1 MPFKILNK
9 ISNYEI
15 KIKHH
20 NLISLI
26 SGITFTMIIGSLE
39 QALPR
44 LNFVDITEKDLEPY
58 KSKYKDSIS
67 PKEDVAEILIADNS
81 FIGPLI
87 YNESLPFKFIQVC
100 LHYTRV
106 PVTSVL
112 SDLCNYVKKPMLC
125 NDLRERGPA

>member
-15 KIKHH
+15 KINHH

-44 LNFVDITEKDLEPY
+44 LNFVNINEKELEPY
-58 KSKYKDSIS
+58 KSKYKDCIS

-100 LHYTRV
+100 LYYIRL
-106 PVTSVL
+106 PVTSV
-112 SDLCNYVKKPMLC
+112 SST
-125 NDLRERGPA
+125 

>member
-1 MPFKILNK
+1 
-9 ISNYEI
+9 
-15 KIKHH
+15 
-20 NLISLI
+20 
-26 SGITFTMIIGSLE
+26 MIIGSLE

-44 LNFVDITEKDLEPY
+44 LNFVNINEKELEPY
-58 KSKYKDSIS
+58 KSKYKDYIS

-100 LHYTRV
+100 LYYTRV

-112 SDLCNYVKKPMLC
+112 SDLSNYVKKPMLC

>member
-1 MPFKILNK
+1 MKLKLYHTSTSVIF
-9 ISNYEI
+9 
-15 KIKHH
+15 
-20 NLISLI
+20 
-26 SGITFTMIIGSLE
+26 GVTFTMIIGSLE

-44 LNFVDITEKDLEPY
+44 LNFIDITEKDLEPY
-58 KSKYKDSIS
+58 KSKYKDCIS

-100 LHYTRV
+100 LYYTRL
-106 PVTSVL
+106 PVTSVF
-112 SDLCNYVKKPMLC
+112 SIVCDLCKYVKKPMPC

>member
-1 MPFKILNK
+1 LPFKIFYK

-15 KIKHH
+15 E
-20 NLISLI
+20 ISNTSTSVI
-26 SGITFTMIIGSLE
+26 FGVTFTMIIGSLE

-58 KSKYKDSIS
+58 KSKYKDCIS

-100 LHYTRV
+100 LYYTRL
-106 PVTSVL
+106 PVTTVF
-112 SDLCNYVKKPMLC
+112 YVTYVMMLRNPC
-125 NDLRERGPA
+125 YVMI

>member
-1 MPFKILNK
+1 MPFKILYK

-58 KSKYKDSIS
+58 KSKYKDCIS

-100 LHYTRV
+100 LYYTRV

-112 SDLCNYVKKPMLC
+112 SIYVIMLRNQC
-125 NDLRERGPA
+125 YVMI